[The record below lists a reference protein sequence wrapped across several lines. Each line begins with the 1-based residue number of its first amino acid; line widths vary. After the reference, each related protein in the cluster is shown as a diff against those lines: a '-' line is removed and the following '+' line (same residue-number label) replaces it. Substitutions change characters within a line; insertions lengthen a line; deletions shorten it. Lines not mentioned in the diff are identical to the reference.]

1 MSKNIPTNWASLADR
16 LNPSRSA
23 FDPAFKE
30 AWKTMPKSERKKIIA
45 QDKKNIA
52 ALKKRGTTNLP
63 FEAEPGD
70 HCETSPLAYSHI
82 VPVLKLIAKAIGK
95 ESSSLQIYD
104 PYYCAGMLSDV
115 RVLFY

>member
-1 MSKNIPTNWASLADR
+1 MSKNITTNWASLADR

-70 HCETSPLAYSHI
+70 ATRISTA
-82 VPVLKLIAKAIGK
+82 
-95 ESSSLQIYD
+95 
-104 PYYCAGMLSDV
+104 
-115 RVLFY
+115 